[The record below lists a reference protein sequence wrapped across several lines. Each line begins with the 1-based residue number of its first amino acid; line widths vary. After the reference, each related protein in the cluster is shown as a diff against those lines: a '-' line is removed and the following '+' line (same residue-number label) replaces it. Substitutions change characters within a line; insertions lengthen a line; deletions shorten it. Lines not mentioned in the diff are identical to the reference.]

1 MERVAG
7 IDRIG
12 VIGAGQMGNGIAHVA
27 AMAGYQVSLSDISQ
41 AALDKAK
48 ATIEKN
54 LSRQVRKER
63 ITDDQAQAALG
74 RLLLTT
80 EMSALGDAQLVIE
93 AATENEGLKFKI
105 FEQLSKVAHPEA
117 LFASNTSSISI
128 TQIAAHTDRP
138 ERTMGMHFMNPVP
151 VMKLVEEIT

>member
-63 ITDDQAQAALG
+63 ITEDQAQAALG

-80 EMSALGDAQLVIE
+80 EMSALGDA
-93 AATENEGLKFKI
+93 
-105 FEQLSKVAHPEA
+105 H
-117 LFASNTSSISI
+117 
-128 TQIAAHTDRP
+128 
-138 ERTMGMHFMNPVP
+138 
-151 VMKLVEEIT
+151 